1 MKIYKLLVTALIFS
15 VLTLCA
21 TNTYAQYCKDANG
34 NQIPS
39 GIALTHDDEQ
49 GNHNVPTA
57 AMSLPKYKGGSQALY
72 RYIYKNMQYPQD
84 LKSRNIA
91 GQTQVKFT
99 VNADSTISN
108 VELFKTSG
116 YDAMDNEAIRIVKSF
131 PKWIPAKQDC
141 QCIPMSTVVT
151 IPFDPARK

>member
-1 MKIYKLLVTALIFS
+1 MKNFKLLVTALAIS
-15 VLTLCA
+15 ALTLCA
-21 TNTYAQYCKDANG
+21 TNTYAQHCKDTEG
-34 NQIPS
+34 NPRPA

-49 GNHNVPTA
+49 GNHEVPTA
-57 AMSLPKYKGGSQALY
+57 AMSLPKFKGGSQALY

-84 LKSRNIA
+84 LKSQNIA

-116 YDAMDNEAIRIVKSF
+116 YEAMDNEAIRIVKSF
-131 PKWIPAKQDC
+131 PKWIPAKQEC
-141 QCIPMSTVVT
+141 QCVPMSTVVT
-151 IPFDPARK
+151 IPFDPERK